1 MSQVVRYFHL
11 RAFMSSHGG
20 TTVKVT
26 GDLDSPGQVDI
37 QWVKCSKKDN
47 YCKKTGRSLADKA
60 STKIIPLRYLPK
72 ELDALHPTG
81 GTIYGGHAFAI
92 KYFLPKEL

>member
-1 MSQVVRYFHL
+1 MSIVVRYFHL
-11 RAFMSSHGG
+11 RSFMSTHGG

-26 GDLDSPGQVDI
+26 GDLSSPCQVDV

-60 STKIIPLRYLPK
+60 PTKIIPLRYLPK
-72 ELDALHPTG
+72 ELDALHPSG
-81 GTIYGGHAFAI
+81 GSINGGHDFAI
-92 KYFLPKEL
+92 KYFLPKTL